1 MIRLTQTMSIPSL
14 SKTRLTA
21 MLAAAIFAAS
31 PSLSV
36 AKTTSGTLR
45 TSVTVDTSCRTTLTD
60 LAFGNATLF
69 SGQMDATTTIALSC
83 GPGVNYS
90 VAIDNGRYFNGQRR
104 MYGGVPILGLGSY
117 VTYQLYRNAA
127 RTQVWGAT
135 AGTMVTG
142 TTPANGK
149 ALLTVYGRV
158 PNSIVFARPYQDT
171 VTVTV
176 NF

>member
-1 MIRLTQTMSIPSL
+1 MSIPTIL
-14 SKTRLTA
+14 KTRMTTLVATA
-21 MLAAAIFAAS
+21 LCAVA
-31 PSLSV
+31 PSATV
-36 AKTTSGTLR
+36 ARTATGTMS

-117 VTYQLYRNAA
+117 VSYQLYRNAA

-149 ALLTVYGRV
+149 ASLTVYGRV
-158 PNSIVFARPYQDT
+158 PNSVVFARPYQDT

>member
-1 MIRLTQTMSIPSL
+1 MRTFLAFHLRLMAP
-14 SKTRLTA
+14 
-21 MLAAAIFAAS
+21 LAAFACAAVPSAS
-31 PSLSV
+31 L
-36 AKTTSGTLR
+36 ARTFTGTMR
-45 TSVTVDTSCRTTLTD
+45 TALTVDTACRTTLTD
-60 LAFGNATLF
+60 LVFGNANLF
-69 SGQMDATTTIALSC
+69 SGQVDATTTINLSC

-90 VAIDNGRYFNGQRR
+90 VAIDNGRHFNGQRR
-104 MYGGVPILGLGSY
+104 MYGGVPFLGLGSY

-135 AGTMVTG
+135 AGSMVTG

-149 ALLTVYGRV
+149 ASLTVYGRI
-158 PNSIVFARPYQDT
+158 PNSVVFARPYVDT